1 MGHYGRKPNRMTDSA
16 SGEYIRLYTSMI
28 FIIVIRHKKKSV
40 GCLGWFGPKMSL
52 LEEN

>member
-28 FIIVIRHKKKSV
+28 FIIVIRHKKKKVLDVWV
-40 GCLGWFGPKMSL
+40 GLDL
-52 LEEN
+52 R